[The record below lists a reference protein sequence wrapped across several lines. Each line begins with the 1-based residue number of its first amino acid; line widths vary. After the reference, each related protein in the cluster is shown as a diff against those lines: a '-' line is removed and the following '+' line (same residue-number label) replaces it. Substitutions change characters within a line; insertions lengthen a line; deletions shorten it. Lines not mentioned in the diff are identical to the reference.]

1 MNPKITELTR
11 ALSFAA
17 TAHVNQRRKGA
28 AQEPYI
34 DHLIE
39 VLDLVACTTG
49 SDDIELCIAALM
61 HDVIE
66 DTGVKPTAV
75 EEAFG
80 QRILRIVQENSDDMT
95 LPKEERRLRRISA
108 MAHKSPEA
116 RIIKIADVIS
126 NLRALIASPP
136 AGWSAERKL
145 GYLNGCRQL
154 VDAGRGVNSE
164 IEALFDRTAA
174 DAERSI
180 REEAALGIDSSVA
193 ALRQLDAAI
202 GQPVHLVYLPNTAN
216 RPITEAV
223 VDTFCRA
230 IARSFPAA
238 TVQHAEALFDGR
250 RRPILIARIRS
261 DSTESVVALA
271 QLLCLTCD
279 ERFIGIEVEGR
290 YIRIYADDTA

>member
-1 MNPKITELTR
+1 MNPTVTQLTR
-11 ALSFAA
+11 ALTFAA
-17 TAHVNQRRKGA
+17 SAHANQRRKGA

-39 VLDLVACTTG
+39 VLDLVASTTG
-49 SDDIELCIAALM
+49 GDDIELCIAALL

-66 DTGVKPTAV
+66 DTDVTPAV
-75 EEAFG
+75 IEETFG
-80 QRILRIVQENSDDMT
+80 PRILHIVQENSDDMT

-108 MAHKSPEA
+108 MAHKSLEA
-116 RIIKIADVIS
+116 RVIKIADVIS

-154 VDAGRGVNSE
+154 VVAGGDVNRK
-164 IEALFDRTAA
+164 IEALFDLTAA

-180 REEAALGIDSSVA
+180 REEEALEMDGHMT
-193 ALRQLDAAI
+193 ALRQLDSAI

-230 IARSFPAA
+230 IARSFPVA
-238 TVQHAEALFDGR
+238 TVQHAEALFEGR
-250 RRPILIARIRS
+250 RRPILIAHIRS
-261 DSTESVVALA
+261 DSTESVVDLA
-271 QLLCLTCD
+271 QRLCVNCD
-279 ERFIGIEVEGR
+279 ERFVGIEVEGR